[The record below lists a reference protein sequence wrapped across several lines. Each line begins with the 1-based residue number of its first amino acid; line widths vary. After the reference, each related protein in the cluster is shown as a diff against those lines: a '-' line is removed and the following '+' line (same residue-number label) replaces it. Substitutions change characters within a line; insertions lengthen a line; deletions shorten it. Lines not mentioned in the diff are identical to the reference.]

1 MKFTLKINY
10 SINYK
15 SMSKIIKLRKG
26 LDINLQG
33 AAAESLVE
41 LPMAAEYAVSPL
53 DFENVTPKLLVKVG
67 DKVKAGTPLFFDK
80 NNTRVLYCSPV
91 SGTVSAVN
99 RGEKRKI
106 LNVTVEA
113 DKEQVSEEF
122 AVLDLQKAS
131 REDVIEMLLKSGL
144 WTMIQ
149 QRPYG
154 IVANPAD
161 QPKAVFVSAFDS
173 APLAPCMNFALK
185 GQKENLQKGMEVLA
199 KLAGGNVN
207 LSVRANAAGEMA
219 SLNGVNIHTFEGKHP
234 VGNVGVQIHHI
245 DPIAKGDIVWTV
257 GIQDVAAIGRLFS
270 TGKVDLHKVV
280 ALTGSEVENPQYYRI
295 ISGAPIASI
304 VEGNIKKQAEGD
316 SVRII
321 SGNVLTGKQ
330 VAIDGY
336 ISATASQVT
345 VIPEGDKY
353 EMLGWIAPRF
363 GKFSVSRSYFS
374 WLCPKK
380 QYKLDTNLNGG
391 PRAFV
396 VTGLFEEYLPMDIYP
411 MYLFKAIIAN
421 DIDKMENLGIYEIVE
436 EDIAL
441 CEFVDPSKTEIQQLV
456 RDGINLMIKEC

>member
-1 MKFTLKINY
+1 
-10 SINYK
+10 
-15 SMSKIIKLRKG
+15 MSKIIKLRKG

-33 AAAESLVE
+33 QAAEVTVDTPL
-41 LPMAAEYAVSPL
+41 AGEYAVSPL

-106 LNVTVEA
+106 LNVTVAA

-122 AVLDLQKAS
+122 AVLDLKKAS
-131 REDVIEMLLKSGL
+131 REDVIETLLKSGL
-144 WTMIQ
+144 WTTIL

-173 APLAPCMNFALK
+173 APLAPNMNYVLK
-185 GQKENLQKGMEVLA
+185 GEQQNLQKGMEVLA

-207 LSVRANAAGEMA
+207 LSVRAKAEGEMPA
-219 SLNGVNIHTFEGKHP
+219 LKNVTLHTFEGKHP
-234 VGNVGVQIHHI
+234 VGNVGVQIHNI
-245 DPIAKGDIVWTV
+245 DPISKGEIVWTV
-257 GIQDVAAIGRLFS
+257 NIQDVAAIGRLFA

-280 ALTGSEVENPQYYRI
+280 ALTGSEVEKPQYYRI

-304 VEGNIKKQAEGD
+304 VAGQIKKQAEGD

-321 SGNVLTGKQ
+321 SGNVLTGKK
-330 VAIDGY
+330 VSEDGF
-336 ISATASQVT
+336 ITATASQIT
-345 VIPEGDKY
+345 IIPEGDKY
-353 EMLGWIAPRF
+353 ELFGWIAPRTH
-363 GKFSVSRSYFS
+363 KFSVSRSYFS

-391 PRAFV
+391 VRAFV

-411 MYLFKAIIAN
+411 MYLFKAIMAN

-436 EDIAL
+436 EDVAL